1 MPAAACALLRAWLA
15 EAGLAAAAKPYVFVL
30 GGGRGAAVD
39 HSKPLDARRW
49 TEVVQAVL
57 KRQAGVPLAPKDLR
71 SSFITFLLSD
81 ANPDEALKKA
91 VAHAMRHSPAQQG
104 SAAYDKE
111 RAERTWAAAV
121 QVAGAFAARFA

>member
-71 SSFITFLLSD
+71 CSFITFLLSD

-121 QVAGAFAARFA
+121 RVAGAFAARFA